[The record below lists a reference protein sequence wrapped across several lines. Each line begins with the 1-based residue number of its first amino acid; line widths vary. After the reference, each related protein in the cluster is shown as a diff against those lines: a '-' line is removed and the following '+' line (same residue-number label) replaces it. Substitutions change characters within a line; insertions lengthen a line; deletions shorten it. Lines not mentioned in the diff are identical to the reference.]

1 MKAFI
6 FCGGFGTRMK
16 SYESIK
22 PKPLVKIN
30 NIEIIK
36 YIIDILISNKIK
48 DINLLCGYK
57 INQFKEFKKKFDI
70 KNNNKIKLNIIN
82 TGYNSNTFERLRRI
96 KNTLAKEEFFLV
108 TYGDSIANFSLK
120 KSLANIKSNDIANIL
135 VFQKRNSVGTVNLSK
150 NKINSFQEKEYINI
164 NAGFYIFSNKILN
177 FFKRKNKSLEKDIL
191 PKLAKMNKVSY
202 TLTNYWQPIDK
213 KENISEFKNHLNK

>member
-16 SYESIK
+16 SYDAIK

-30 NIEIIK
+30 NIEIVK

-70 KNNNKIKLNIIN
+70 KNNNEIKLNIIN
-82 TGYNSNTFERLRRI
+82 TGYNSNTYERLRRI
-96 KNTLAKEEFFLV
+96 KKTLAKEEYFLV
-108 TYGDSIANFSLK
+108 TYGDSIANFNLK

-135 VFQKRNSVGTVNLSK
+135 VFQKKNSVGTVNISN
-150 NKINSFQEKEYINI
+150 NKIKAFQEKEYINI

-177 FFKRKNKSLEKDIL
+177 FFKLKNKSLEKDIL
-191 PKLAKMNKVSY
+191 PEITKMNKVSY
-202 TLTNYWQPIDK
+202 TLTNYWQPIDN
-213 KENISEFKNHLNK
+213 KENISEFKNYLNK